1 MIYTYACKNAIHTSK
16 QVINKIKNNG
26 NQKVPDKK
34 TQVPIIPHKKE
45 IKIFNNVCP
54 DIIFANRRID
64 KLNTLAI
71 YDTISINIKIK
82 EILFGIPAGK

>member
-45 IKIFNNVCP
+45 I
-54 DIIFANRRID
+54 NRRQFIRAPLF
-64 KLNTLAI
+64 KFIPN
-71 YDTISINIKIK
+71 NILTKNESSQLQCK
-82 EILFGIPAGK
+82 F